1 MTAGTSANP
10 AFDAVS
16 YNIGTTTAARVRDAV
31 ARGCSMKR
39 ILCAIALLASLV
51 LLVACGSDDDDGAP
65 ADQPAQDAP
74 SGDVQAQLDEINTQ
88 LEGIRSRLDF
98 HDESIQQAKMLG
110 ALNTFHAEDLHGLDE
125 EMQAASEVGAEWSA
139 RAERMLQAA
148 QSVEW
153 PDELQDRAHGVED
166 TLDAII
172 DALAEGDLATAKGL
186 VTEAHEGWHEVEHD
200 AYHIVAGPQEHGHEH
215 PHEDETE
222 TPTAAPG
229 G

>member
-1 MTAGTSANP
+1 M
-10 AFDAVS
+10 
-16 YNIGTTTAARVRDAV
+16 R
-31 ARGCSMKR
+31 R
-39 ILCAIALLASLV
+39 ILGAIALLASIAMLI
-51 LLVACGSDDDDGAP
+51 ACGGDDDDGAA
-65 ADQPAQDAP
+65 ADQPGQDAP

-98 HDESIQQAKMLG
+98 HDTSIQQAKMLG

-153 PDELQDRAHGVED
+153 PDELQDVAHAAEDALNGV
-166 TLDAII
+166 IV
-172 DALAEGDLATAKGL
+172 ALAEGDLATAKGL
-186 VTEAHEGWHEVEHD
+186 VTEAHDQWHEVEHD

-215 PHEDETE
+215 PHEEETE
-222 TPTAAPG
+222 AASPSPG